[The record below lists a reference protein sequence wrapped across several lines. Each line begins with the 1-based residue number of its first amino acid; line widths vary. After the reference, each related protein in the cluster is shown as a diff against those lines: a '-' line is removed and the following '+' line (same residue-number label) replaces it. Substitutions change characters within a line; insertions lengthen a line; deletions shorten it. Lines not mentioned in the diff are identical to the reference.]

1 MEYHK
6 VIKLLYNTPSQ
17 PSKFRTKK
25 RVEVNGDSHGT
36 YSTNNQIKFK
46 TSMLRSR
53 LCDYSDTYIL

>member
-6 VIKLLYNTPSQ
+6 VIKLLDNTPSQ

-25 RVEVNGDSHGT
+25 RVEVNGT
-36 YSTNNQIKFK
+36 YSTNNQIKLK
-46 TSMLRSR
+46 TSMPRSR